1 MKPFRAVAY
10 TVHKLRFT
18 PLEHGTLFFSLK
30 SFLAPGVTYSEGI
43 EGFTTPMVRK

>member
-1 MKPFRAVAY
+1 MDNKNAAANIAAFNNALGPVNA
-10 TVHKLRFT
+10 
-18 PLEHGTLFFSLK
+18 PLK